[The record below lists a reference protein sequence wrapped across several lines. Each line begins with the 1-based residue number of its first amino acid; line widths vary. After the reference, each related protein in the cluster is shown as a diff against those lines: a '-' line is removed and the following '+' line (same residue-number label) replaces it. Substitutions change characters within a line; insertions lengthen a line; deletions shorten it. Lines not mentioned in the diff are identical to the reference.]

1 MFDTVL
7 GAKCQV
13 RSGDDFVASKK
24 TSCILMRE
32 MKQGTENKLQKY
44 LQLVKRLVKIVASWA
59 SRFKDG
65 RLYKTNCSIPRGCS
79 KASRVIRP
87 EPEKTLMTTIRTL

>member
-1 MFDTVL
+1 
-7 GAKCQV
+7 
-13 RSGDDFVASKK
+13 
-24 TSCILMRE
+24 MRE
-32 MKQGTENKLQKY
+32 MKKGNENKLQKY

-87 EPEKTLMTTIRTL
+87 EPEKTLLTTIRTL

>member
-1 MFDTVL
+1 MLNVKYGLVTIL
-7 GAKCQV
+7 LPQ
-13 RSGDDFVASKK
+13 KK

-32 MKQGTENKLQKY
+32 MKKGNENKLQKY

-87 EPEKTLMTTIRTL
+87 EPEKTLLTTIRTL